1 LCPEDKTLIYGIGV
15 DMTEIS
21 RVRKACEG
29 RRFVEK
35 VFSQREAELYGD
47 RPEKLAA
54 GFAAKEA
61 FGKALGTGVRGF
73 SLNEVELLRDGLGR
87 PYYEFSGRAAGIVES
102 AGLTAHVSVTDEGD
116 LVTVFTV
123 LEK

>member
-1 LCPEDKTLIYGIGV
+1 MIYGIGV

-21 RVRKACEG
+21 RVSRACSKESF
-29 RRFVEK
+29 RER
-35 VFSQREAELYGD
+35 VFSQREIELFGE

-61 FGKALGTGVRGF
+61 FSKALGTGVRGF
-73 SLNEVELLRDGLGR
+73 SLREVELLRDDLGK
-87 PYYEFSGRAAGIVES
+87 PYYVFSGKAADIVSEKK
-102 AGLTAHVSVTDEGD
+102 LKAHASVTDEGD

-123 LEK
+123 LESEECP